1 MVVKRECDL
10 PMARSKNLLPC
21 DRECKECMAC
31 IETTD
36 TGERRHC
43 TRLRDREIGPRIP
56 PQNNKVRHE
65 FEPARDC
72 RKWSEVEDSRL
83 IFLRRQGL
91 SFARIAE
98 RMRRPVSSVGD
109 RYRKITQER

>member
-43 TRLRDREIGPRIP
+43 THLRDREIGPRIP

-72 RKWSEVEDSRL
+72 RKDAKTGKL
-83 IFLRRQGL
+83 G
-91 SFARIAE
+91 
-98 RMRRPVSSVGD
+98 RRPVQEDNAGKVISGGD
-109 RYRKITQER
+109 YEKRYNMRNS